1 MNRTMFNERVLKLL
15 WDSLWPLLSKGLTVT
30 IPLTLASFTL
40 GLALAMVTAF
50 VQVARV
56 PVLRRIA
63 RFYIWVFRGTPMIVQ
78 LFIVFY
84 GLPGLGLTLDAIPAA
99 IVVFSLNTGAY
110 AAETV
115 RAAIESV
122 PVGQFEAGYMVG
134 MSYLQIM
141 ARVVL
146 PQAMRTAF
154 PPLFNTLIGLVK
166 HGWSAL
172 SLFIG
177 TNNPLSALIGLVK
190 HGWSALPNFVGTSSP
205 LAALIQLA
213 KYGWSALSLFVG
225 TNNPLAA
232 LIQLAKSGWSSLSH
246 YVGTNN
252 VLSAIIALARESN
265 WKDGLLKWLTGST
278 SGKVG
283 ITLALS
289 GVQSALKSAA
299 AKLGISLATGGIIT
313 ASGIVKQFASG
324 GTIMNSGRASWWG
337 GVQKYASGTSRAHG
351 TLFVAGEAG
360 PEIVGHVGGRT
371 EVLNKSQLAQTMQSA
386 VTIGMLTAL
395 RSITFRLPAVTTSA
409 VPYEV
414 AAQAAT
420 SAADMQATLD
430 ANNEDLIQT
439 IISVIGAQTTAIVAA
454 LQAMERNGATGS
466 PLTAQ
471 QVINEINRRTQMFSA
486 SPLKGV

>member
-1 MNRTMFNERVLKLL
+1 MFNERVLKLL

-84 GLPGLGLTLDAIPAA
+84 GLPGLGLTLDAIPSA

-166 HGWSAL
+166 D
-172 SLFIG
+172 
-177 TNNPLSALIGLVK
+177 
-190 HGWSALPNFVGTSSP
+190 TS
-205 LAALIQLA
+205 LAANITVVEMFRAAQVIA
-213 KYGWSALSLFVG
+213 ARTYDVFAMYCEVALLYLLFC
-225 TNNPLAA
+225 TF
-232 LIQLAKSGWSSLSH
+232 
-246 YVGTNN
+246 
-252 VLSAIIALARESN
+252 
-265 WKDGLLKWLTGST
+265 LTW
-278 SGKVG
+278 
-283 ITLALS
+283 
-289 GVQSALKSAA
+289 VQHVCER
-299 AKLGISLATGGIIT
+299 KL
-313 ASGIVKQFASG
+313 
-324 GTIMNSGRASWWG
+324 
-337 GVQKYASGTSRAHG
+337 
-351 TLFVAGEAG
+351 EAG
-360 PEIVGHVGGRT
+360 R
-371 EVLNKSQLAQTMQSA
+371 
-386 VTIGMLTAL
+386 
-395 RSITFRLPAVTTSA
+395 
-409 VPYEV
+409 
-414 AAQAAT
+414 
-420 SAADMQATLD
+420 
-430 ANNEDLIQT
+430 
-439 IISVIGAQTTAIVAA
+439 
-454 LQAMERNGATGS
+454 
-466 PLTAQ
+466 
-471 QVINEINRRTQMFSA
+471 
-486 SPLKGV
+486 

>member
-84 GLPGLGLTLDAIPAA
+84 GLPGLGLTLDAIPSA

-166 HGWSAL
+166 D
-172 SLFIG
+172 
-177 TNNPLSALIGLVK
+177 
-190 HGWSALPNFVGTSSP
+190 TS
-205 LAALIQLA
+205 LAANITVVEMFRAAQVIA
-213 KYGWSALSLFVG
+213 ARTYDVFAMYCEVALLYLLFC
-225 TNNPLAA
+225 TF
-232 LIQLAKSGWSSLSH
+232 
-246 YVGTNN
+246 
-252 VLSAIIALARESN
+252 
-265 WKDGLLKWLTGST
+265 LTW
-278 SGKVG
+278 
-283 ITLALS
+283 
-289 GVQSALKSAA
+289 VQHVCER
-299 AKLGISLATGGIIT
+299 KL
-313 ASGIVKQFASG
+313 
-324 GTIMNSGRASWWG
+324 
-337 GVQKYASGTSRAHG
+337 
-351 TLFVAGEAG
+351 EAG
-360 PEIVGHVGGRT
+360 R
-371 EVLNKSQLAQTMQSA
+371 
-386 VTIGMLTAL
+386 
-395 RSITFRLPAVTTSA
+395 
-409 VPYEV
+409 
-414 AAQAAT
+414 
-420 SAADMQATLD
+420 
-430 ANNEDLIQT
+430 
-439 IISVIGAQTTAIVAA
+439 
-454 LQAMERNGATGS
+454 
-466 PLTAQ
+466 
-471 QVINEINRRTQMFSA
+471 
-486 SPLKGV
+486 

>member
-40 GLALAMVTAF
+40 GLALAMATAF

-84 GLPGLGLTLDAIPAA
+84 GLPGLGLTLDAIPSA

-166 HGWSAL
+166 D
-172 SLFIG
+172 
-177 TNNPLSALIGLVK
+177 
-190 HGWSALPNFVGTSSP
+190 TS
-205 LAALIQLA
+205 LAANITVVEMFRAAQVIA
-213 KYGWSALSLFVG
+213 ARTYDVFAMYCEVALLYLLFC
-225 TNNPLAA
+225 TF
-232 LIQLAKSGWSSLSH
+232 
-246 YVGTNN
+246 
-252 VLSAIIALARESN
+252 
-265 WKDGLLKWLTGST
+265 LTW
-278 SGKVG
+278 
-283 ITLALS
+283 
-289 GVQSALKSAA
+289 VQHVCER
-299 AKLGISLATGGIIT
+299 KL
-313 ASGIVKQFASG
+313 
-324 GTIMNSGRASWWG
+324 
-337 GVQKYASGTSRAHG
+337 
-351 TLFVAGEAG
+351 EAG
-360 PEIVGHVGGRT
+360 R
-371 EVLNKSQLAQTMQSA
+371 
-386 VTIGMLTAL
+386 
-395 RSITFRLPAVTTSA
+395 
-409 VPYEV
+409 
-414 AAQAAT
+414 
-420 SAADMQATLD
+420 
-430 ANNEDLIQT
+430 
-439 IISVIGAQTTAIVAA
+439 
-454 LQAMERNGATGS
+454 
-466 PLTAQ
+466 
-471 QVINEINRRTQMFSA
+471 
-486 SPLKGV
+486 